1 MSVPPATR
9 LRTVPSIN
17 VTDNRQVAEP
27 TDEALMTRV
36 HADDPEALGWL
47 FQRYARIVRGIA
59 TRILRDIAEAE
70 DLVQDLFL
78 FIQRKAGIFDSSKS
92 TAKSWIIQMAYHR
105 AIERRRYLATRHY
118 YNREDIRDHA
128 VNMAGKWNVE
138 ADYSADVVFGRNGI
152 KKVLETLSEDQRETI
167 RLFFFDG
174 WTISEIAK
182 ELGQPTG
189 NVRHHYYRGLEK
201 LRKQMFDDSKKAG

>member
-17 VTDNRQVAEP
+17 VTDDRQVAEP

-36 HADDPEALGWL
+36 HADDPEALGRL
-47 FQRYARIVRGIA
+47 FQRYARIVRGVA
-59 TRILRDIAEAE
+59 TRILRDITEAE

-118 YNREDIRDHA
+118 YNRADIQDHA
-128 VNMAGKWNVE
+128 VRMAGKWNVE
-138 ADYSADVVFGRNGI
+138 ADYSAEVVFGRNGI
-152 KKVLETLSEDQRETI
+152 KKVIETLSEGQRETI

-174 WTISEIAK
+174 LTISEIAK
-182 ELGQPTG
+182 ELGQPAG